1 MMKKKRR
8 EKRKKR
14 EKQFSNVKVSGSGC
28 AAGVESSSFPLFVV
42 VKKKKEDNS

>member
-1 MMKKKRR
+1 MKKKRR
-8 EKRKKR
+8 EKKKRER

-28 AAGVESSSFPLFVV
+28 VAGMESSSFPLFVV